1 MKPEVQKI
9 ILEMRQQGC
18 SYTEIGD
25 SLLLSPNTVKSI
37 CRRKDTKRKFKEKP
51 TSDVCKNCGSPL
63 KHLPG
68 HRKKMFCS
76 DRCRYTWWNKK
87 RHKRPYRLICQCCG
101 KEFVSIGNKKRRFCG
116 RECYILSRYGEGVP

>member
-37 CRRKDTKRKFKEKP
+37 CRRNDTKRKFKEKLTLMYVKIVAAP
-51 TSDVCKNCGSPL
+51 
-63 KHLPG
+63 
-68 HRKKMFCS
+68 
-76 DRCRYTWWNKK
+76 
-87 RHKRPYRLICQCCG
+87 
-101 KEFVSIGNKKRRFCG
+101 
-116 RECYILSRYGEGVP
+116 